1 MKRLA
6 ILSLAAFAVCAAGC
20 GDSPATAS
28 TQPAKATVDVV
39 GTYRIQGGPA
49 PGINR
54 PLSGTIVIHS
64 GSETG
69 KIVDTVT
76 ATNGHFHAT
85 VAPGSYVAVGTTGSG
100 AHLIC
105 TSGLPAKAKPGH
117 TLHLN
122 VRCDVP

>member
-20 GDSPATAS
+20 GDTPATAS
-28 TQPAKATVDVV
+28 SQPAKATVNVV

-54 PLSGTIVIHS
+54 PLSGTIVIHVN
-64 GSETG
+64 SETG

-76 ATNGHFHAT
+76 AVKGHFTAT
-85 VAPGSYVAVGTTGSG
+85 VAPGRYVAVGTTGSG
-100 AHLIC
+100 ASLIC
-105 TSGLPAKAKPGH
+105 SSGLATTATAGH